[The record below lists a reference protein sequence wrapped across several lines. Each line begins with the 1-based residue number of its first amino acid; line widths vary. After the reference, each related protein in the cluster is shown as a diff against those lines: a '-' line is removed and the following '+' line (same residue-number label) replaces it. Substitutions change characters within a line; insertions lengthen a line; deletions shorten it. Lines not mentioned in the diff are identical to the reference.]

1 MYQTILGIDTDE
13 NRPGFKHS
21 VIRPRPGGGLRFA
34 SGEFGSVYG
43 QIRVEWRRDRS
54 DFVMHVQIPVN
65 TTATVYVPGAVRNG
79 EELESRGLRSLRTEN
94 GADVYS
100 AGSGSYTFHAVLAG
114 SPGEQERTEGEA
126 YEIEV

>member
-79 EELESRGLRSLRTEN
+79 EELESRGLRSLAN
-94 GADVYS
+94 GKRRRRIQRRLRKLHLPRG
-100 AGSGSYTFHAVLAG
+100 AGRVPWRAG
-114 SPGEQERTEGEA
+114 KDGG
-126 YEIEV
+126 